1 MMTGVREAVD
11 LFAGPGGWDV
21 GATRLGLAVTGIER
35 DHAACE
41 TRRAAG
47 LGTVEGDV
55 REYGPADFPAATDVI
70 GSPPCQPFSV
80 GGKGSG
86 RAALDTV
93 LDLAQMLTSRQSIAL
108 ALKGFA
114 DERTGLVLEPLRW
127 ALEATDAGRPYRT
140 ILLEQVSTVLPVWEA
155 FAEILRAEGYSVA
168 TGRLSAEE
176 YGVPQTRIRAFL
188 VATLDGEARLPQPT
202 HERYRKGAEMQG
214 SFGLLP
220 WVSMADAI
228 GWGMTHR
235 PALTVA
241 VGTAAGGPD
250 PSCVGGSG
258 ARATL
263 YGERDA
269 GRWIDCKRI
278 VDADDLPAYRGG
290 RRDTIR
296 LSVQD
301 AALLQTFPADHPWQ
315 GSRTKQLEQIGNA
328 VPSLLAEHVI
338 ATAFGIP
345 MAQPEWAAA

>member
-1 MMTGVREAVD
+1 MIVD

-21 GATRLGLAVTGIER
+21 GATRLGLDVIGIER

-47 LGTVEGDV
+47 LATVEGDV
-55 REYGPADFPAATDVI
+55 RAYGPADFPEATDLI
-70 GSPPCQPFSV
+70 GSPPCQTFSV

-93 LDLAQMLTSRQSIAL
+93 LGLARRLAARQGIAEAL
-108 ALKGFA
+108 AGFD

-127 ALEATDAGRPYRT
+127 ALEALDAGRPYRT
-140 ILLEQVSTVLPVWEA
+140 ILLEQVPTVLPVWEA
-155 FAEILRAEGYSVA
+155 FAELLRAEGYHVV
-168 TGRLSAEE
+168 TGRLSSEE
-176 YGVPQTRIRAFL
+176 FGVPQTRVRAFL
-188 VATLDGEARLPQPT
+188 AARLDGEARLPQPT
-202 HERYRKGAEMQG
+202 HEKYRKGVAQVQ
-214 SFGLLP
+214 STFGLKP
-220 WVSMADAI
+220 WLSMADGC

-235 PALTVA
+235 PALTIA

-258 ARATL
+258 ARAAL

-269 GRWIDCKRI
+269 GRWIECTRI
-278 VDADDLPAYRGG
+278 VDADELPAYRGG
-290 RRDTIR
+290 RLDTIR

-301 AALLQTFPADHPWQ
+301 AAVLQSFPADHPWR

-328 VPSLLAEHVI
+328 VPCLLAEHVI
-338 ATAFGIP
+338 AAAFGLP
-345 MAQPEWAAA
+345 LSDAPVAEAA